1 MSIYALFS
9 NAFSQTSAPSIDAEA
24 GTIAGVAVITE
35 GPALGHT
42 DYGTGLPIYA
52 DATTLAEVL
61 ACASQFEGGLKV
73 KMTHGGDA
81 ADIVGV
87 LRNFRIDDAV
97 LRADFQS
104 LKTTPHR
111 DYIFEIAET
120 LPHAFGLSI
129 AFTGEREIVG
139 EQAMARCAEIYSAD
153 LVSEPA
159 ANPNGLFT
167 ALPRDAQKPKT
178 NHLSKMDPKE
188 INDLLAKLSE
198 QVDEIGSRLSKL
210 ESTDEP
216 KMLAEEDEEIAEIAE
231 IAETVDSESND
242 EDEELATDDKDN
254 IAELA
259 AKAALKLFTQK
270 FGAPAVTPSREP
282 NNPASKK
289 VAVTFESLV
298 GDQVNAGK
306 TKVEAIRFCAKNHT
320 SEHAAYEHRVRSGE
334 LITL

>member
-1 MSIYALFS
+1 MSNYALFS
-9 NAFSQTSAPSIDAEA
+9 KAFGQSVAPSIDAEA
-24 GTIAGVAVITE
+24 GTIKGVAVITE

-42 DYGTGLPIYA
+42 DFGTGLPIFA

-87 LRNFRIDDAV
+87 LRNFQIDGTV

-111 DYIFEIAET
+111 AYIFEIAET

-129 AFTGEREIVG
+129 AFSGEREIVG

-167 ALPRDAQKPKT
+167 ALPRDAQKSKH
-178 NHLSKMDPKE
+178 NHQFKMDPNE
-188 INDLLAKLSE
+188 LTDSLAKLSE
-198 QVDEIGSRLSKL
+198 QIEAMGSRLSKL

-216 KMLAEEDEEIAEIAE
+216 EKLAEDEEQPAEMPKAP
-231 IAETVDSESND
+231 DPESKD
-242 EDEELATDDKDN
+242 EEEELASDEKKD

-259 AKAALKLFTQK
+259 AKAALKLFTAK
-270 FGAPAVTPSREP
+270 FGAPAATPSHES

-289 VAVTFESLV
+289 AVATFESLV
-298 GDQVNAGK
+298 GDQVKAGK
-306 TKVEAIRFCAKNHT
+306 TKVEAIRFCAKNHQV
-320 SEHAAYEHRVRSGE
+320 EHAAYEHRVRSGE

>member
-1 MSIYALFS
+1 MSNYALFS
-9 NAFSQTSAPSIDAEA
+9 NAFSQTSAPLIDAEA

-87 LRNFRIDDAV
+87 LRNFRIDGAV

-178 NHLSKMDPKE
+178 NHLSKMDPNE

-231 IAETVDSESND
+231 TVETVDSESKD
-242 EDEELATDDKDN
+242 EDEELASDDKED

-270 FGAPAVTPSREP
+270 FGAPAVTPSRES

-289 VAVTFESLV
+289 ASVTFESLV
-298 GDQVNAGK
+298 GDQVKAGK